1 MGHPLPVSPCLCGG
15 CLARFVGDMET
26 SFEPTVQ
33 HVGTFPRREM
43 KFGLIRIVARLRYGL
58 YWITVTEKS
67 LN

>member
-1 MGHPLPVSPCLCGG
+1 
-15 CLARFVGDMET
+15 MET